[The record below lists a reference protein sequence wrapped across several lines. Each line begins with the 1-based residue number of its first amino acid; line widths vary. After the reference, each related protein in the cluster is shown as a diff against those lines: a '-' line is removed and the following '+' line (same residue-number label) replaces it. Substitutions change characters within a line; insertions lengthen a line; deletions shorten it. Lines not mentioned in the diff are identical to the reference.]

1 MENKYF
7 VPDIS
12 DIRVGY
18 EYERFDGDNWVKY
31 NFDSDSPVFYDM
43 EGWRFELKHDIEEGV
58 IRVPY
63 LTKEQIEAEG
73 WETDPSWD
81 NPIEFWKEDYVI
93 KIYKEIGKNKEKQ
106 AIRIWHGVKDGQQL
120 FMGECKDINTFRYIC
135 KLLNIG

>member
-1 MENKYF
+1 MEESVKYF

-18 EYERFDGDNWVKY
+18 ECERRSTGLERDKQWSYCKID
-31 NFDSDSPVFYDM
+31 FYDM
-43 EGWRFELKHDIEEGV
+43 QNVIIENRPDWY
-58 IRVPY
+58 RVPY